1 MLVYLLK
8 TSLLPTLFFFLLPR
22 MSFNYPKAFEK
33 KTDVTSWSFYWAMS
47 SRDRGGKL
55 GAMSLKAREG
65 FTKKCISSH
74 LALTLITWYFS
85 NLKCLYN
92 FLPCRNFLFLKKRST
107 FIFLTNF
114 FECILKLI
122 GYLRLVC
129 KNVPSSFSDGYHLPE
144 LLVFLLCWS
153 HFLNDSF
160 LKFEI
165 KVEFCDV
172 ISHLAYL

>member
-1 MLVYLLK
+1 MSCSRTCSKPHYCPHF
-8 TSLLPTLFFFLLPR
+8 SFFCGQGCPSIIQKHLR
-22 MSFNYPKAFEK
+22 K

-114 FECILKLI
+114 FECIL
-122 GYLRLVC
+122 RLPNWIFAAC
-129 KNVPSSFSDGYHLPE
+129 L
-144 LLVFLLCWS
+144 
-153 HFLNDSF
+153 
-160 LKFEI
+160 
-165 KVEFCDV
+165 
-172 ISHLAYL
+172 

>member
-1 MLVYLLK
+1 MLRHFYFLGLWYRKKNEKKKSRGSTKTWGSKHPQIINYRKGLDWDLNCDMLVYLLK
-8 TSLLPTLFFFLLPR
+8 TSLLPTLFFFLWPR

-92 FLPCRNFLFLKKRST
+92 
-107 FIFLTNF
+107 
-114 FECILKLI
+114 
-122 GYLRLVC
+122 
-129 KNVPSSFSDGYHLPE
+129 
-144 LLVFLLCWS
+144 LLCRKKKMFAKKTFNFHLS
-153 HFLNDSF
+153 YQFLWM
-160 LKFEI
+160 
-165 KVEFCDV
+165 
-172 ISHLAYL
+172 

>member
-8 TSLLPTLFFFLLPR
+8 TSLLPTLFFFLWPR

-74 LALTLITWYFS
+74 LALTLITSYFS

-92 FLPCRNFLFLKKRST
+92 FLPCRKKKM
-107 FIFLTNF
+107 FA
-114 FECILKLI
+114 K
-122 GYLRLVC
+122 
-129 KNVPSSFSDGYHLPE
+129 KNVQLSSFVPIS
-144 LLVFLLCWS
+144 
-153 HFLNDSF
+153 LNVVSLDYIPNWIF
-160 LKFEI
+160 AACL
-165 KVEFCDV
+165 
-172 ISHLAYL
+172 

>member
-1 MLVYLLK
+1 MSCSRTCSKPHYCPHF
-8 TSLLPTLFFFLLPR
+8 SFFCGQGCPSIIQKHLR
-22 MSFNYPKAFEK
+22 K

-92 FLPCRNFLFLKKRST
+92 FLPYRKKKC
-107 FIFLTNF
+107 L
-114 FECILKLI
+114 L
-122 GYLRLVC
+122 
-129 KNVPSSFSDGYHLPE
+129 KNVQLSSFVPIS
-144 LLVFLLCWS
+144 
-153 HFLNDSF
+153 LNVVSLDYIPNWIF
-160 LKFEI
+160 AACL
-165 KVEFCDV
+165 
-172 ISHLAYL
+172 